1 MTRNFAPPILGHGP
15 TAEEQSEEV
24 ADKIA
29 RNEEHACVGGVA
41 ESSVDTEYTVIE
53 EKDGDL
59 ISQEANY
66 ING

>member
-1 MTRNFAPPILGHGP
+1 MTRNIAPPILGHGP

-29 RNEEHACVGGVA
+29 GNEEHACVGGIA
-41 ESSVDTEYTVIE
+41 ESSVDTENTVIE

-59 ISQEANY
+59 VAQKAN
-66 ING
+66 